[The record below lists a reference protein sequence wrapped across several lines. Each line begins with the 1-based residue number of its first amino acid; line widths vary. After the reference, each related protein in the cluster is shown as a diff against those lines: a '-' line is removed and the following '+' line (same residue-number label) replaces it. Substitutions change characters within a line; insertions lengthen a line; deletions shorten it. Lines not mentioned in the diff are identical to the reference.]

1 MTVQSTEN
9 PTDPDAMLTERQ
21 AAREAGQLRAIDL
34 SEFLE
39 MELPARE
46 NVLAPW
52 LPSQGLA
59 MIHAPRGVG
68 KTFLAI
74 SIAYAVASGGTF
86 LKWTAPTPRGVLFI
100 DGEMPQVVMQD
111 RFAAVATS
119 VDYEQQVPLRI
130 ITPDQQ
136 NYAMPDLAT
145 PEGQEAVN
153 AHITDDISLLIAD
166 NLSSLIRSGKENEAE
181 SWEPVQTWA
190 LGLRKLGK
198 SVLLIHHSGKAGQ
211 QRGTSRREDV
221 LDTVIALKRPAG
233 YNPQDGA
240 VFEVHCEKA
249 RGIYGQDTT
258 PFEAKLT
265 TDHNGHQ
272 VWTTRTLED
281 TKRQRVFELL
291 DAGMSQADMARE
303 LGVNRSTISRLV
315 KKRRNP

>member
-9 PTDPDAMLTERQ
+9 PTDP
-21 AAREAGQLRAIDL
+21 AREARQLRAIDL
-34 SEFLE
+34 SEFLA
-39 MELPARE
+39 MALPARE
-46 NVLAPW
+46 IVLAPW

-100 DGEMPQVVMQD
+100 DGEMPQVVMQE
-111 RFAAVATS
+111 RVAAVAAS
-119 VDYEQQVPLRI
+119 VDYEQQAPLRI

-153 AHITDDISLLIAD
+153 AHITDDISMVIVD
-166 NLSSLIRSGKENEAE
+166 NLSSLVRTGKENEAE
-181 SWEPVQTWA
+181 SWEPVQAWA

-221 LDTVIALKRPAG
+221 LDTVIVLKRPAA
-233 YNPQDGA
+233 YKPQDGA
-240 VFEVHCEKA
+240 VFEVHVEKA
-249 RGIYGQDTT
+249 RGIYGEDTA

-265 TDHNGHQ
+265 TDHDGRQ
-272 VWTTRTLED
+272 IWVTRPVED
-281 TKRQRVFELL
+281 AKRERAFELL
-291 DAGMSQADMARE
+291 DTDMNQADVARE
-303 LGVNRSTISRLV
+303 LGVNRSTISRWV
-315 KKRRNP
+315 KKRRNT